1 MHIAFKTPSKVSRT
15 VTVVGIAQIIS
26 YAAAN
31 YLPAVIASPASH
43 EMGLSSTTIFA
54 GFSLSLAIA
63 GCCGPLAGKLVD
75 RMGGRPILILS
86 NIIFAIGFLLLGFA
100 NGLTL
105 LLVAYAILGL
115 GMAAG
120 LFEVAFSSIVRLFG
134 KNSRNAITGVSLIAG
149 FASVAGWTLS
159 VYVASRFGWR
169 GVCWFWAGMH
179 IFVAMPLNALIP
191 AAPKADA
198 VGADHETTS
207 KASTHITPANS
218 QNKSDGIETGSSI
231 PPSTT
236 RYTTLL
242 LAFVFAASAFIGMG
256 LMSHLP
262 RLLEEIGVPL
272 VLAFTIG
279 ALVGP
284 AQIIGR
290 ILDFM
295 FLGRMHPL
303 IGTRIAALAHPLG
316 AIALL
321 FFGAPVAALFVVLHG
336 LGNGILIIS
345 RGTLPLAIFGTTGY
359 GQRQGW
365 LMMPSRFA
373 QAVSP
378 FLFGMALT
386 EWGTHVLW
394 LSCGLAL
401 CIFAALCA
409 IRIRAN

>member
-1 MHIAFKTPSKVSRT
+1 MTASVYRAVSL
-15 VTVVGIAQIIS
+15 VGIAQIIA

-31 YLPAVIASPASH
+31 YLPAVIATPASQ
-43 EMGLSSTTIFA
+43 ELGLSPTTIFA
-54 GFSLSLAIA
+54 GFSLSLAVA
-63 GCCGPLAGKLVD
+63 GLSGPFAGKLVD
-75 RMGGRPILILS
+75 RLGGRPILILS
-86 NIIFAIGFLLLGFA
+86 NIIFAAGFTLLGFA
-100 NGLTL
+100 QGIIVLFA
-105 LLVAYAILGL
+105 AYAILGL

-120 LFEVAFSSIVRLFG
+120 LFEVAFASIVRLFG

-159 VYVASRFGWR
+159 VYVQTEFGWR

-179 IFVAMPLNALIP
+179 LLVALPLNALIP
-191 AAPKADA
+191 TLPLPIPSHIPELVESIEDRDNIQKNSNPT
-198 VGADHETTS
+198 VNNQPVSENHTGKHTT
-207 KASTHITPANS
+207 I
-218 QNKSDGIETGSSI
+218 
-231 PPSTT
+231 
-236 RYTTLL
+236 L
-242 LAFVFAASAFIGMG
+242 LAFIFATSSFVGMG

-262 RLLEEIGVPL
+262 RLLEDIGVPL

-303 IGTRIAALAHPLG
+303 IGTRIAALAHPAG

-321 FFGAPVAALFVVLHG
+321 IFGAPLALAFVILHG

-345 RGTLPLAIFGTTGY
+345 RGTLPLALFGAQGY

-373 QAVSP
+373 QAASP
-378 FLFGMALT
+378 FLFGLALT
-386 EWGTHVLW
+386 EWGSNVLW
-394 LSCGLAL
+394 LSIACGLS
-401 CIFAALCA
+401 IFAALSMIK
-409 IRIRAN
+409 IRHD

>member
-1 MHIAFKTPSKVSRT
+1 MKIALKMTSHVSRT
-15 VTVVGIAQIIS
+15 VTVVGIAQIIA

-31 YLPAVIASPASH
+31 YLPAVIAIPASR

-63 GCCGPLAGKLVD
+63 GFCGPLAGKLVD
-75 RMGGRPILILS
+75 RLGGRPILILS

-100 NGLTL
+100 NNLAL

-159 VYVASRFGWR
+159 VYVESRFGWR
-169 GVCWFWAGMH
+169 SVCWFWAGMH
-179 IFVAMPLNALIP
+179 IFIAMPLNALIP
-191 AAPKADA
+191 AAPKSTTPDTPP
-198 VGADHETTS
+198 EIKPTTS
-207 KASTHITPANS
+207 SQTISLNTQPKAEPITAHHAA
-218 QNKSDGIETGSSI
+218 D
-231 PPSTT
+231 
-236 RYTTLL
+236 RYTTLS
-242 LAFVFAASAFIGMG
+242 LAFVFAASSFIGMG

-262 RLLEEIGVPL
+262 RLLEEIGVSL

-303 IGTRIAALAHPLG
+303 IGTRIAALAHPVG

-345 RGTLPLAIFGTTGY
+345 RGTLPLAIFGAQGY
-359 GQRQGW
+359 GRRQGW
-365 LMMPSRFA
+365 LMMPARFA

-386 EWGTHVLW
+386 EWGTNVLW
-394 LSCGLAL
+394 FSCALAL
-401 CIFAALCA
+401 CIFAALCCIK
-409 IRIRAN
+409 IRSD

>member
-1 MHIAFKTPSKVSRT
+1 MQIAFKITSKVSRT

-31 YLPAVIASPASH
+31 YLPAVIASPASL

-86 NIIFAIGFLLLGFA
+86 NIIFALGFLLLGLA

-105 LLVAYAILGL
+105 LLIAYAILGL

-159 VYVASRFGWR
+159 VYVETHFGWR
-169 GVCWFWAGMH
+169 AVCWFWAGMH
-179 IFVAMPLNALIP
+179 VFVAMPLNALIP
-191 AAPKADA
+191 AAPKAIA
-198 VGADHETTS
+198 VDSDKEST
-207 KASTHITPANS
+207 KRASTHTMPADTKN
-218 QNKSDGIETGSSI
+218 NNDGVEIH
-231 PPSTT
+231 PSTT

-272 VLAFTIG
+272 LLAFTIG

-345 RGTLPLAIFGTTGY
+345 RGTLPLAIFGTQGY

-386 EWGTHVLW
+386 EWGTKVLW

-409 IRIRAN
+409 IRIRVD